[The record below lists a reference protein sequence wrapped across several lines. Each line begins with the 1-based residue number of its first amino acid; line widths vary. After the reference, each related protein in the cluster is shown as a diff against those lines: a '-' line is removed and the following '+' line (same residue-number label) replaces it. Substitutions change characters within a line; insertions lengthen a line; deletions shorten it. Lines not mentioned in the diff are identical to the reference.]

1 MTCDIALLM
10 LAFGK
15 HRVWGPRPDGRG
27 GTTTFY
33 YYDEVTW
40 LLAALAVIVVAWFL
54 IRAYQR
60 RRLFRRSKTRTDRKA
75 LDRVI
80 KIKRELSSRYLQPA
94 FSANIHAVGIG
105 LLEQTRQY
113 CIQIFIT
120 DPNEELWTGAGAQTL
135 PASYRGIAIVIV
147 QMAPAILLSGEA
159 GSTVADGY
167 ADGIRNRRDVI
178 IGGISGA
185 NANLAGQSGT
195 IGYFCRRRRKWGR
208 SPDVLM
214 LSNSHVF
221 ADLQKGRVDE
231 HDLIMQ
237 PSPGEPGSN
246 RAVGMLVDY
255 SALEFDDVNKKNHV
269 DAAIA
274 KLWNAHRHDAV
285 IPFVGAV
292 KGYVGNKEVELGEAV
307 QKFGRTTGF
316 TEGLVSSICLDIWI
330 QYDRTGL
337 AAYFADQILIEPNS
351 RFTQFVS
358 SGDSGS
364 LLVSA
369 SQEAVGLIFAGTS
382 NAAANEKARETSLT
396 DAADKAEPKRIE
408 GYGVANPIGDVL
420 DRMNIELLLAG
431 DRDLIPKTPKADSS
445 KSGFA

>member
-113 CIQIFIT
+113 CIQVFIT

-135 PASYRGIAIVIV
+135 PASYRGIAIDIV
-147 QMAPAILLSGEA
+147 QMAPAILLSGQA

-167 ADGIRNRRDVI
+167 EGGIRNRREVI

-195 IGYFCRRRRKWGR
+195 IGYFCRRRRKWRR

-237 PSPGEPGSN
+237 PSPGESGSN

-255 SALEFDDVNKKNHV
+255 SALEFDDITRKNHV

-274 KLWNAHRHDAV
+274 KLWNAHPYDAV
-285 IPFVGAV
+285 IPFVGYV
-292 KGYVGNKEVELGEAV
+292 KGYVGNKDVQVGEAV

-316 TEGLVSSICLDIWI
+316 TKGLASSIYLDIWI
-330 QYDRTGL
+330 QYDRTGR
-337 AAYFADQILIEPNS
+337 AAYFADQILIEPDS
-351 RFTQFVS
+351 PAFTRFVAP
-358 SGDSGS
+358 GDSGA

-369 SQEAVGLIFAGTS
+369 TQEAVGLIFAGTS
-382 NAAANEKARETSLT
+382 NVAVKEKATDNETPLP
-396 DAADKAEPKRIE
+396 DAAVVAQPKRIE
-408 GYGVANPIGDVL
+408 GYGVANPISDVL
-420 DRMNIELLLAG
+420 ERMNIELVLEEPLSA
-431 DRDLIPKTPKADSS
+431 PSS
-445 KSGFA
+445 TV

>member
-1 MTCDIALLM
+1 M

-40 LLAALAVIVVAWFL
+40 LLAALAVIVVAWFV

-75 LDRVI
+75 LGRVI
-80 KIKRELSSRYLQPA
+80 KTKRELSSRYLQPG
-94 FSANIHAVGIG
+94 FSANIQAVGIG

-113 CIQIFIT
+113 CIQVFIT
-120 DPNEELWTGAGAQTL
+120 DPKAELWSGAGAQTL
-135 PASYRGIAIVIV
+135 PASYGGISIVIL
-147 QMAPAILLSGEA
+147 QMAPAILLGGEA

-167 ADGIRNRRDVI
+167 DEGIRNRREVI

-195 IGYFCRRRRKWGR
+195 IGYFCRRRQKWRR

-221 ADLQKGRVDE
+221 ADLEKGRVDE
-231 HDLIMQ
+231 HDLIVQ

-255 SALEFDDVNKKNHV
+255 STLEFDDITKKNHV

-274 KLWNAHRHDAV
+274 KLWNAHPHDPV
-285 IPFVGAV
+285 IPFVGFV
-292 KGYVGNKEVELGEAV
+292 KGYVANKDVELGEAV

-316 TEGLVSSICLDIWI
+316 TKGLVSSIYLDIWI
-330 QYDRTGL
+330 QYARTGH
-337 AAYFADQILIEPNS
+337 AAYFADQILIEPDS
-351 RFTQFVS
+351 PRFAKFVAP
-358 SGDSGS
+358 GDSGS

-369 SQEAVGLIFAGTS
+369 TQEAVGLIFAGTS
-382 NAAANEKARETSLT
+382 HVAANEKATDSETSSP
-396 DAADKAEPKRIE
+396 DAAVVAQLKRIE
-408 GYGVANPIGDVL
+408 GYGVANPISDVL
-420 DRMNIELLLAG
+420 DQMNIELVLERPELQTRG
-431 DRDLIPKTPKADSS
+431 E
-445 KSGFA
+445 